1 MSRTV
6 ETIASRRMPCR
17 GRQTAN
23 TLESNKRCEKAET
36 ECEDSLEKEQLV
48 RLPST
53 GRFEDR
59 FSHCQAAFDRVCIG
73 PAHTGQ
79 VHHQASSSPIS
90 CVACLSA
97 VLPVYQ
103 LYCLSIVFA
112 CLSCLPVSRVCLSI
126 SCVACLSCLPVSR
139 VCLSVVFACLSCLP
153 VYCVE
158 SAR

>member
-1 MSRTV
+1 MEEFHPEVGRLPTPWG
-6 ETIASRRMPCR
+6 MPCTLGKLPFKYIMKLNVSLNVSLKVNVSCR

-59 FSHCQAAFDRVCIG
+59 FSHCQAAFDLVCIG

-79 VHHQASSSPIS
+79 VQHQASSLPFS
-90 CVACLSA
+90 CIACPSR
-97 VLPVYQ
+97 LPVYHV
-103 LYCLSIVFA
+103 YRSCLSN
-112 CLSCLPVSRVCLSI
+112 CVCW
-126 SCVACLSCLPVSR
+126 
-139 VCLSVVFACLSCLP
+139 SVVFACLLC
-153 VYCVE
+153 
-158 SAR
+158 

>member
-1 MSRTV
+1 M
-6 ETIASRRMPCR
+6 IANRRVTCR

-36 ECEDSLEKEQLV
+36 DCEDSLEKEQLV

-59 FSHCQAAFDRVCIG
+59 FSHCQAAFDLVCIG

-79 VHHQASSSPIS
+79 VHHQAI
-90 CVACLSA
+90 VFIA
-97 VLPVYQ
+97 YHF
-103 LYCLSIVFA
+103 YCLSIVFA
-112 CLSCLPVSRVCLSI
+112 CLSY
-126 SCVACLSCLPVSR
+126 
-139 VCLSVVFACLSCLP
+139 LP
-153 VYCVE
+153 VYCVCLSVGVK